1 MTVFMELPDYAVS
14 PNPDLWEV
22 TENGEA
28 FVWSDTHRTAAL
40 SVQVEAVCGPVLR
53 KRGGLP
59 SLTAVLFLIEAM
71 TAPMDVATA
80 KARVGELMRP
90 VSHIIRDNS
99 DRIVRWLVA
108 CGQLEADLRKGP
120 ARQGTLLNDL
130 MENAPSSMLD
140 LQALQA
146 IEAMH
151 WLRLSLLDREVIYNR
166 PRFVSQFKSALAI
179 NTLLHFANSPM
190 NDASVRLRMQTGLD
204 EVPEDDVDTEVP
216 PARQYSQ
223 LLSDLR
229 DDDELGQ
236 FIQMAANAA
245 SMLALPRRPSD
256 PDELQV
262 GGVSDITNR
271 GQPERLLATE
281 LAADPDLLMARI
293 AHGQALYLRRESPP
307 QHTVLR
313 RRVLIENGVRMWGLT
328 RLRATAFALAVA
340 ASEDRNRGPQLD
352 VITVAG
358 ASFWSDDLSTR
369 AGLVTQLARLEPDAH
384 PGDALVQLAASWEE
398 DAEAF
403 AEPLLIVSRNTYRDP
418 DFQKC
423 LIEFPRP
430 YLLARID
437 QEGQVELL
445 QCTRSGDSVFHKQRM
460 ALPLKKLVS
469 SKGPMVHLPMFL
481 QQSPCP
487 LRFTADLSARWSIP
501 GDGPSLWTLTHDRR
515 LMRFDAAGIGAIE
528 VLSLPGEIL
537 RASAGKTDID
547 LVVAEPIANTQKVR
561 HLLVRVSDAEEP
573 QVFHLDS
580 GSEQHHVRF
589 EFDSDLLRIG
599 RDLTIFDAHGKILA
613 AEPLGDKRHIGGR
626 FFYEET
632 FVWAA
637 MHDQGK
643 VQWHKL
649 GQTQFYPGFAFQN
662 EVDCVSVYSFDFA
675 HFQLLDGGNNARSTG
690 IVIDCKPAPKL
701 LFRQSGCVIV
711 EVESPASSANSTR
724 SSSVVHQHHGR
735 RYLRLLHE
743 QVSEVN
749 YYATVLNGL
758 NNKQPKFATSQSVRS
773 RLHGVAVVDGKI
785 VLFRNPSLGFAID
798 VATDPKQSRRLILKH
813 IKLTSPIEIV
823 QFERESKVENSPFPH
838 HWMLKKAILPQG
850 CVWLDSRGL
859 LHLRGHDD
867 SELSLVLHD
876 AHLSGWHSDG
886 SVFGLQYFIN
896 RPDTPLPSS
905 VEAWL
910 NAWASSL

>member
-1 MTVFMELPDYAVS
+1 MTVLMELPDYAVS

-28 FVWSDTHRTAAL
+28 FVWSDTHRTAAV
-40 SVQVEAVCGPVLR
+40 SAQVEAVCRPVFQ

-71 TAPMDVATA
+71 TAPMDMATA
-80 KARVGELMRP
+80 KARIRELIRP
-90 VSHIIRDNS
+90 VNHLIRDDS

-108 CGQLEADLRKGP
+108 CGQLEADFRKGP
-120 ARQGTLLNDL
+120 VRQGTLLNDL
-130 MENAPSSMLD
+130 MENAPNYMLE
-140 LQALQA
+140 LQALPA
-146 IEAMH
+146 IDAMQ
-151 WLRLSLLDREVIYNR
+151 WLRLSLFDREVIYNR
-166 PRFVSQFKSALAI
+166 PRFVTQFKCAIAI
-179 NTLLHFANSPM
+179 NTLLHFAKSPM

-204 EVPEDDVDTEVP
+204 ELPEDDVETEVP
-216 PARQYSQ
+216 PAKQYSR

-245 SMLALPRRPSD
+245 STLTLPRRPSD

-307 QHTVLR
+307 QHKSLR

-340 ASEDRNRGPQLD
+340 ASEDRNRGPALD

-358 ASFWSDDLSTR
+358 VSSWSDDLSTR

-384 PGDALVQLAASWEE
+384 PGDALVELAASWEE
-398 DAEAF
+398 DSEAF

-445 QCTRSGDSVFHKQRM
+445 QCTRSGDRVFHQQRM

-469 SKGPMVHLPMFL
+469 SKGPMGHLPMFL

-487 LRFTADLSARWSIP
+487 LRFTADLSARWAIRSS
-501 GDGPSLWTLTHDRR
+501 GPTVWTLTHDRR
-515 LMRFDAAGIGAIE
+515 LMRFDTAGVGAIE

-537 RASAGKTDID
+537 TASAGKTGIA

-573 QVFHLDS
+573 QVFNLDS

-599 RDLTIFDAHGKILA
+599 RELTIFDARNGKILA
-613 AEPLGDKRHIGGR
+613 TEPLGDKRHIGGR
-626 FFYEET
+626 FFYAET
-632 FVWAA
+632 FVWVAA
-637 MHDQGK
+637 HDQGK

-675 HFQLLDGGNNARSTG
+675 HFQLLDGGNNARRTG

-701 LFRQSGCVIV
+701 LFWLSGFVIV
-711 EVESPASSANSTR
+711 EVESPASSAHSTR
-724 SSSVVHQHHGR
+724 SSSVGHQNHGR
-735 RYLRLLHE
+735 RYFKLKHE
-743 QVSEVN
+743 EVWDVN
-749 YYATVLNGL
+749 NYATVLNGL
-758 NNKQPKFATSQSVRS
+758 NNKQPKLATTQSVRS
-773 RLHGVAVVDGKI
+773 RFHGIAVVDGKI
-785 VLFRNPSLGFAID
+785 VLFKNPSLGFAID
-798 VATDPKQSRRLILKH
+798 VVADPKQSRRLILKN

-823 QFERESKVENSPFPH
+823 QFEREFKVENSPFPH
-838 HWMLKKAILPQG
+838 QWTLKKAILPQG

-896 RPDTPLPSS
+896 RPDTPLPAS

-910 NAWASSL
+910 KVWSAS